1 MENTASILTVMTDKM
16 VGIAG
21 ILYILAMVLYTFYLI
36 FKNKN
41 TGIAATAAGVIG
53 TFIHIVSF
61 FMRWAEFYE
70 FAGGGILRAV
80 PI

>member
-1 MENTASILTVMTDKM
+1 MEHAASTLTVITDKM

-41 TGIAATAAGVIG
+41 TSLAATIANCENLSIL
-53 TFIHIVSF
+53 
-61 FMRWAEFYE
+61 
-70 FAGGGILRAV
+70 FASLLSK
-80 PI
+80 